1 MIQLFGID
9 ALSVLIF
16 GPALAAFVV
25 AALASLVPS
34 KSLGRWTALVFSIL
48 LAILSIAVFFDYQA
62 AAPAIG
68 EDQTIVAQ
76 DVEWF
81 SALGARWTLG
91 IDGISVVMI
100 LLTGILTP
108 LAILASWNIED
119 RSNMHMALLLFF
131 ETGSM
136 GVFAAMDLM
145 VFFLFYELTLVP
157 MYFLINQW
165 GSLPKAGLKYSG
177 RFYASTKFMIYSFG
191 GTLGM
196 LLATQLIGW
205 SAGTYNMA
213 ELVETWPLF
222 RQGQALLGLDV
233 STVKALA
240 FAGFFV
246 AFSIKVPIWPFHTW
260 LPDAHGEA
268 PTAGSML
275 LAGVMLKLGA
285 YGFIRLVI
293 PLFPDVWL
301 TEVVLI
307 GVNVATLF
315 AILSVLGIVLG
326 AFAAFGQNDIKRL
339 VAYSSVNHMGFV
351 GIGIAV
357 MAQVYASIWTGGAQS
372 SADVQSAIIAT
383 NGTVLQMFNH
393 GLSSAGMF
401 LLAGALYHKTHTRDL
416 GDYGGLWVK
425 APVMG
430 AIFLFT
436 SFASLGL
443 PGLNGFV
450 SEFLIV
456 RGSWSIFTGL
466 TAIAMIGLL
475 FTGAYILKGIR
486 AVLHGPFNLRWR
498 DYDLEL
504 TPAELLGM
512 APLMFL
518 MLLTGIYPNWILPT
532 INATVTTLFAGLT
545 G

>member
-1 MIQLFGID
+1 MFDIFGID
-9 ALSVLIF
+9 ALSVLVF
-16 GPALAAFVV
+16 GPAISAFAV
-25 AALASLVPS
+25 AALAQLGAGKAV
-34 KSLGRWTALVFSIL
+34 GRWTALTLSIL
-48 LAILSIAVFFDYQA
+48 IGIASLAVFLLYQQT
-62 AAPAIG
+62 APAIG
-68 EDQTIVAQ
+68 EEQYIVSQ

-81 SALGARWTLG
+81 AALGARWTLG
-91 IDGISVVMI
+91 IDGISAVMV
-100 LLTGILTP
+100 LLTGLLTP
-108 LAILASWNIED
+108 LAILASWNVDD
-119 RSNMHMALLLFF
+119 RSNMHLALLLFF

-136 GVFAAMDLM
+136 GVFVAMDLM
-145 VFFLFYELTLVP
+145 VFFLFYELTLIP

-177 RFYASTKFMIYSFG
+177 RYYASTKFMIYSFG

-205 SAGTYNMA
+205 SAGTYSMA
-213 ELVETWPLF
+213 ALTESWPLF
-222 RQGQALLGLDV
+222 RQGEALLGIDV
-233 STVKALA
+233 SAVKALA
-240 FAGFFV
+240 FIGFFV

-275 LAGVMLKLGA
+275 LAGIMLKLGA

-301 TEVVLI
+301 SEVALI
-307 GVNVATLF
+307 GINVAALF
-315 AILSVLGIVLG
+315 ALLSVIGIVLG

-357 MAQVYASIWTGGAQS
+357 VAQMYAQLWSGAQTS
-372 SADVQSAIIAT
+372 VDVQTAIIAA

-416 GDYGGLWVK
+416 SDYGGLWVK

-430 AIFLFT
+430 AILLFT

-456 RGSWSIFTGL
+456 RGAWPVFTGL

-486 AVLHGPFNLRWR
+486 AVLHGPFNMRWQN
-498 DYDLEL
+498 YSLEL
-504 TPAELLGM
+504 TPAELAAM
-512 APLMFL
+512 VPLIVL
-518 MLLTGIYPNWILPT
+518 MLLTGLYPNWILPM
-532 INATVTTLFAGLT
+532 INSTVTTLFAGLA

>member
-1 MIQLFGID
+1 MFDIFGID
-9 ALSVLIF
+9 ALSVLVF
-16 GPALAAFVV
+16 GPALSAFFVASLAAFV
-25 AALASLVPS
+25 PS
-34 KSLGRWTALVFSIL
+34 KAVGRWTALLLSLL
-48 LAILSIAVFFDYQA
+48 LALVAIVVFVEYQA
-62 AAPAIG
+62 AAAGLAIG
-68 EDQTIVAQ
+68 DDPYIVAQ
-76 DVEWF
+76 DSPWF
-81 SALGARWTLG
+81 EAIGARWTLG
-91 IDGISVVMI
+91 IDGISAVMI

-108 LAILASWNIED
+108 LAILASWNVED
-119 RSNMHMALLLFF
+119 RSNMHLALLLFF

-136 GVFAAMDLM
+136 GLFAAMDLM

-165 GSLPKAGLKYSG
+165 GSMPKAGLKYSG

-205 SAGTYNMA
+205 SAGSYNIA
-213 ELVETWPLF
+213 ALTESWPLF
-222 RQGQALLGLDV
+222 RQGEALLGLDV

-293 PLFPDVWL
+293 PFFPDVWL
-301 TEVVLI
+301 TQVAII

-315 AILSVLGIVLG
+315 AMLSVAGIVLG

-357 MAQVYASIWTGGAQS
+357 MAQTYAQLWTGADPNAARAADGRGLHPVWGGGRRGSQRDSGAPAAGRRRHHNLRRSGRRHGVGRTGRGGQDGG
-372 SADVQSAIIAT
+372 SAVPGRRAGGVGGDRHYARRPSGID
-383 NGTVLQMFNH
+383 
-393 GLSSAGMF
+393 LSRHVAVPIYADGRGRAAASLARAGAGMDR
-401 LLAGALYHKTHTRDL
+401 K
-416 GDYGGLWVK
+416 
-425 APVMG
+425 PVYRR
-430 AIFLFT
+430 
-436 SFASLGL
+436 
-443 PGLNGFV
+443 
-450 SEFLIV
+450 
-456 RGSWSIFTGL
+456 RG
-466 TAIAMIGLL
+466 
-475 FTGAYILKGIR
+475 R
-486 AVLHGPFNLRWR
+486 RR
-498 DYDLEL
+498 
-504 TPAELLGM
+504 
-512 APLMFL
+512 
-518 MLLTGIYPNWILPT
+518 
-532 INATVTTLFAGLT
+532 
-545 G
+545 

>member
-1 MIQLFGID
+1 MIDIFGID
-9 ALSVLIF
+9 ALSVLVF
-16 GPALAAFVV
+16 GPALSAFVV
-25 AALASLVPS
+25 ASLASLVPS
-34 KSLGRWTALVFSIL
+34 KQIGRWTALILSIL
-48 LAILSIAVFFDYQA
+48 LALLSIQVFFDYQA
-62 AAPAIG
+62 AGIAIG
-68 EDQTIVAQ
+68 DEQFIVTQ
-76 DVEWF
+76 DYPWF
-81 SALGARWTLG
+81 EAIGARWMLG
-91 IDGISVVMI
+91 IDGISAVMV

-119 RSNMHMALLLFF
+119 RSNMHLALLLFF

-136 GVFAAMDLM
+136 GLFLAMDLM

-165 GSLPKAGLKYSG
+165 GSLPKAGVKFSG

-205 SAGTYNMA
+205 SAGTFEIAALA
-213 ELVETWPLF
+213 ESWPLF
-222 RQGQALLGLDV
+222 RQGQALFGIDV

-240 FAGFFV
+240 FVGFFV
-246 AFSIKVPIWPFHTW
+246 AFCIKVPIWPFHTW

-275 LAGVMLKLGA
+275 LAGIMLKLGA
-285 YGFIRLVI
+285 YGFIRLVV
-293 PLFPDVWL
+293 PFFPEIWL
-301 TEVVLI
+301 TEVMLI

-315 AILSVLGIVLG
+315 AILSVVGIVLG
-326 AFAAFGQNDIKRL
+326 AFAAFGQTDIKRL

-357 MAQVYASIWTGGAQS
+357 FAQTYAQLWSGAGPN
-372 SADVQSAIIAT
+372 ADIQSAILAG

-401 LLAGALYHKTHTRDL
+401 LLAGALYHKTHTREL
-416 GDYGGLWVK
+416 SDYGGLWVK
-425 APVMG
+425 APVFG
-430 AIFLFT
+430 AILLFT

-456 RGSWSIFTGL
+456 RGTWPVFTAL

-475 FTGAYILKGIR
+475 FTGGYILKGIR

-498 DYDLEL
+498 DYNLEL

-512 APLMFL
+512 APLVAL
-518 MLLTGIYPNWILPT
+518 MLLTGVYPNWILPIINTTVST
-532 INATVTTLFAGLT
+532 IFVRIAS
-545 G
+545 

>member
-1 MIQLFGID
+1 MIQIFGID

-25 AALASLVPS
+25 AAMAPLGPS
-34 KSLGRWTALVFSIL
+34 KSVGRWTALIFSIL
-48 LAILSIAVFFDYQA
+48 LAILAIAVFFDFQA
-62 AAPAIG
+62 AAPPIG
-68 EDQTIVAQ
+68 EDQYAVAQ

-81 SALGARWTLG
+81 TALGARWTLG

-119 RSNMHMALLLFF
+119 RSNMHMALLLLF

-165 GSLPKAGLKYSG
+165 GSLPKAGIKYSG

-222 RQGQALLGLDV
+222 RQGEALLGIDV

-246 AFSIKVPIWPFHTW
+246 AFSIKIPIWPFHTW

-275 LAGVMLKLGA
+275 LAGIMLKLGA

-301 TEVVLI
+301 AEVVLI

-357 MAQVYASIWTGGAQS
+357 MAQIYAQIWTGAGAG
-372 SADVQSAIIAT
+372 ADVQTAIIAT

-416 GDYGGLWVK
+416 NDYGGLWVK

-430 AIFLFT
+430 AILLFT

-456 RGSWSIFTGL
+456 RGSWPVFTSL

-475 FTGAYILKGIR
+475 FTGGYILKGIR

-512 APLMFL
+512 IPLMLL
-518 MLLTGIYPNWILPT
+518 MLLTGLYPNWILPT
-532 INATVTTLFAGLT
+532 INATVTTLFAGIT

>member
-1 MIQLFGID
+1 MIQIFGID

-25 AALASLVPS
+25 AAMASLGPS
-34 KSLGRWTALVFSIL
+34 KSVGRWTALIFSL
-48 LAILSIAVFFDYQA
+48 LFAILSIAVFLDYQA

-68 EDQTIVAQ
+68 DDQFVVAQ

-165 GSLPKAGLKYSG
+165 GSLPKAGFKYSG

-222 RQGQALLGLDV
+222 RQGEALLGIDV

-275 LAGVMLKLGA
+275 LAGIMLKLGA

-315 AILSVLGIVLG
+315 AILSVVGIVLG

-357 MAQVYASIWTGGAQS
+357 VAQIYSGIWSGAQPD
-372 SADVQSAIIAT
+372 ADVQTAILAA

-416 GDYGGLWVK
+416 DDYGGLWVK

-430 AIFLFT
+430 AILIFT
-436 SFASLGL
+436 SLASLGL

-456 RGSWSIFTGL
+456 RGAWPVFTGL

-475 FTGAYILKGIR
+475 FTGGYILKGIR

-512 APLMFL
+512 IPLMFL
-518 MLLTGIYPNWILPT
+518 ILLTGVYPNWILPT

>member
-1 MIQLFGID
+1 MFDIFGID
-9 ALSVLIF
+9 ALSVLVF
-16 GPALAAFVV
+16 GPAFSAFIV
-25 AALASLVPS
+25 AALAQLAPS
-34 KSLGRWTALVFSIL
+34 KAIGRWTALTLSVL
-48 LAILSIAVFFDYQA
+48 LAVVAVAVFLVYQQA
-62 AAPAIG
+62 TPAIG
-68 EDQTIVAQ
+68 DNQFLIAV

-81 SALGARWTLG
+81 EALGARWTLG
-91 IDGISVVMI
+91 IDGISAVMV
-100 LLTGILTP
+100 LLTGLLTP
-108 LAILASWNIED
+108 LAILASWNVDD
-119 RSNMHMALLLFF
+119 RSNMHLALLLFF
-131 ETGSM
+131 ATGSM
-136 GVFAAMDLM
+136 GVFVAMDLM
-145 VFFLFYELTLVP
+145 VFFLFYELSLVP

-165 GSLPKAGLKYSG
+165 GSPPKAGVKYSG
-177 RFYASTKFMIYSFG
+177 RFYASTKFMIYSIG

-205 SAGTYNMA
+205 SAGTYEIA
-213 ELVETWPLF
+213 ALTESWPAF
-222 RQGQALLGLDV
+222 RQGEALFGVDV
-233 STVKALA
+233 SSIKALA
-240 FAGFFV
+240 FLGFFL

-293 PLFPDVWL
+293 PLFPDVWIS
-301 TEVVLI
+301 EVALI

-315 AILSVLGIVLG
+315 AILSVAGIVLG
-326 AFAAFGQNDIKRL
+326 AFAAFGQDDIKRL

-351 GIGIAV
+351 GIGLAV
-357 MAQVYASIWTGGAQS
+357 MAQIYGQIWSGAQAG
-372 SADVQSAIIAT
+372 ADVQSAIIAT

-401 LLAGALYHKTHTRDL
+401 LLAGGLYHKTHTREL
-416 GDYGGLWVK
+416 SAYGGLWVK

-430 AIFLFT
+430 AIFIFV

-456 RGSWSIFTGL
+456 RGVWPIFTGL
-466 TAIAMIGLL
+466 TVISMIGLL
-475 FTGAYILKGIR
+475 FTGGYILKGIR
-486 AVLHGPFNLRWR
+486 AVLHGPFNMHWK

-504 TPAELLGM
+504 TRPEFIAI
-512 APLMFL
+512 APLMVL
-518 MLLTGIYPNWILPT
+518 MLITGVYPNWILPI
-532 INATVTTLFAGLT
+532 INSSVTTLFLGLAG
-545 G
+545 

>member
-1 MIQLFGID
+1 MFDIFGID
-9 ALSVLIF
+9 ALSVLVF
-16 GPALAAFVV
+16 GPALSAFAV
-25 AALASLVPS
+25 AALAQLGPS
-34 KSLGRWTALVFSIL
+34 KTVGRWLAL
-48 LAILSIAVFFDYQA
+48 ILSILIGLVSLAVFQHYQQ

-68 EDQTIVAQ
+68 EEQYLVAQ

-81 SALGARWTLG
+81 AALGARWTLG
-91 IDGISVVMI
+91 IDGISAVMV
-100 LLTGILTP
+100 LLTGLLTP
-108 LAILASWNIED
+108 LAILASWNVED
-119 RSNMHMALLLFF
+119 RSNMHLALLLFF

-136 GVFAAMDLM
+136 GVFVAMDLM

-165 GSLPKAGLKYSG
+165 GSLPKAGLKFSG
-177 RFYASTKFMIYSFG
+177 RYYASTKFMIYSFG

-205 SAGTYNMA
+205 SAGTYSIA
-213 ELVETWPLF
+213 ALTESWPLF
-222 RQGQALLGLDV
+222 RQGEALLGVDV
-233 STVKALA
+233 STIKALA
-240 FAGFFV
+240 FMGFFV

-275 LAGVMLKLGA
+275 LAGIMLKLGA
-285 YGFIRLVI
+285 YGFIRLMI
-293 PLFPDVWL
+293 PFFPDVWL
-301 TEVVLI
+301 SEVVLI
-307 GVNVATLF
+307 GVNVATLL
-315 AILSVLGIVLG
+315 AILSVVGIVLG
-326 AFAAFGQNDIKRL
+326 ALAAFGQNDIKRL

-357 MAQVYASIWTGGAQS
+357 MAQIYAQLWSGVQ
-372 SADVQSAIIAT
+372 ADVDVQTAIIAA

-416 GDYGGLWVK
+416 SDYGGLWVK

-456 RGSWSIFTGL
+456 RGAWPIFTGL
-466 TAIAMIGLL
+466 TVIAMIGLF
-475 FTGAYILKGIR
+475 FTGGYILKGIR
-486 AVLHGPFNLRWR
+486 AVLHGPFNMRWK
-498 DYDLEL
+498 DYNLEL
-504 TPAELLGM
+504 TRAELLGM
-512 APLMFL
+512 APLIVL
-518 MLLTGIYPNWILPT
+518 MLLTGVYPNWILPM
-532 INATVTTLFAGLT
+532 INATVTTLFTGLAG
-545 G
+545 

>member
-1 MIQLFGID
+1 MFDIFGID
-9 ALSVLIF
+9 ALSVLVF
-16 GPALAAFVV
+16 GPAISAFAV
-25 AALASLVPS
+25 AALAQLGAGKAV
-34 KSLGRWTALVFSIL
+34 GRWTALTLSIL
-48 LAILSIAVFFDYQA
+48 IGIASLAVFLLYQQTV
-62 AAPAIG
+62 PAIG
-68 EDQTIVAQ
+68 EEQYLISQ

-81 SALGARWTLG
+81 AALGARWTLG
-91 IDGISVVMI
+91 IDGISAVMV
-100 LLTGILTP
+100 LLTGLLTP
-108 LAILASWNIED
+108 LAILASWNVDD
-119 RSNMHMALLLFF
+119 RSNMHLALLLFF

-136 GVFAAMDLM
+136 GVFVAMDLM
-145 VFFLFYELTLVP
+145 VFFLFYELTLIP

-177 RFYASTKFMIYSFG
+177 RYYASTKFMIYSFG

-205 SAGTYNMA
+205 SAGTYSMA
-213 ELVETWPLF
+213 ALTESWPLF
-222 RQGQALLGLDV
+222 RQGEALLGIDV
-233 STVKALA
+233 SAVKALA
-240 FAGFFV
+240 FIGFFV

-275 LAGVMLKLGA
+275 LAGIMLKLGA

-301 TEVVLI
+301 SEVALI
-307 GVNVATLF
+307 GINVATLF
-315 AILSVLGIVLG
+315 ALLSVVGIVLG

-357 MAQVYASIWTGGAQS
+357 VAQIYAQLWSGA
-372 SADVQSAIIAT
+372 SAGVDVQTAIIAA

-416 GDYGGLWVK
+416 SDYGGLWVK
-425 APVMG
+425 APIMG
-430 AIFLFT
+430 AILLFT

-456 RGSWSIFTGL
+456 RGSWPVFTGL
-466 TAIAMIGLL
+466 TAVAMIGLL

-486 AVLHGPFNLRWR
+486 AVLHGPFNMRWR
-498 DYDLEL
+498 NYSLEL
-504 TPAELLGM
+504 TPAELAAM
-512 APLMFL
+512 APLIVL
-518 MLLTGIYPNWILPT
+518 MLLTGLYPNWILPM
-532 INATVTTLFAGLT
+532 INSTVTTLFAGLA

>member
-1 MIQLFGID
+1 MFDIFGID
-9 ALSVLIF
+9 ALSVLVF
-16 GPALAAFVV
+16 GPALSAFAV
-25 AALASLVPS
+25 AALAQLGPS
-34 KSLGRWTALVFSIL
+34 KAVGRWLALMLSIL
-48 LAILSIAVFFDYQA
+48 IGLVSLAVFQHYQQ

-68 EDQTIVAQ
+68 EEQYLVAQ

-81 SALGARWTLG
+81 AALGARWTLG
-91 IDGISVVMI
+91 IDGISAVMV
-100 LLTGILTP
+100 LLTGLLTP
-108 LAILASWNIED
+108 LAILASWNVED
-119 RSNMHMALLLFF
+119 RSNMHLALLLFF

-136 GVFAAMDLM
+136 GVFVAMDLM

-165 GSLPKAGLKYSG
+165 GSLPKAGLKFSG
-177 RFYASTKFMIYSFG
+177 RYYASTKFMIYSFG

-205 SAGTYNMA
+205 SAGTYSIA
-213 ELVETWPLF
+213 ALTESWPLF
-222 RQGQALLGLDV
+222 RQGEALLGVDV
-233 STVKALA
+233 GTIKALA
-240 FAGFFV
+240 FMGFFV

-275 LAGVMLKLGA
+275 LAGIMLKLGA
-285 YGFIRLVI
+285 YGFIRLMI
-293 PLFPDVWL
+293 PFFPDVWL
-301 TEVVLI
+301 SEVVLI
-307 GVNVATLF
+307 GVNVATLL
-315 AILSVLGIVLG
+315 AILSVVGIVLG
-326 AFAAFGQNDIKRL
+326 ALAAFGQNDIKRL

-357 MAQVYASIWTGGAQS
+357 MAQIYAQLWSGAQ
-372 SADVQSAIIAT
+372 ADVDVQTAIIAA

-416 GDYGGLWVK
+416 SDYGGLWVK

-456 RGSWSIFTGL
+456 RGAWPIFTGL
-466 TAIAMIGLL
+466 TVIAMIGLF
-475 FTGAYILKGIR
+475 FTGGYILKGIR
-486 AVLHGPFNLRWR
+486 AVLHGPFNMRWK
-498 DYDLEL
+498 DYNLEL
-504 TPAELLGM
+504 TRAELLAM
-512 APLMFL
+512 APLIVL
-518 MLLTGIYPNWILPT
+518 MLLTGVYPNWILPM
-532 INATVTTLFAGLT
+532 INATVTTLFTGLAG
-545 G
+545 

>member
-1 MIQLFGID
+1 MIQIFGID

-25 AALASLVPS
+25 AAMAQLGPS
-34 KSLGRWTALVFSIL
+34 KSVGRWTALIFSIL
-48 LAILSIAVFFDYQA
+48 LAILSITVFFDYQA

-68 EDQTIVAQ
+68 QDQYIVAQ

-81 SALGARWTLG
+81 TALGARWTLG
-91 IDGISVVMI
+91 IDGISVVMV

-108 LAILASWNIED
+108 LAILASWNVED
-119 RSNMHMALLLFF
+119 RSNMHMALLLLF

-165 GSLPKAGLKYSG
+165 GSLPKSGIKYSG

-205 SAGTYNMA
+205 SAGTYSMA
-213 ELVETWPLF
+213 ELIETWPLF
-222 RQGQALLGLDV
+222 RQGEALFGIDV

-246 AFSIKVPIWPFHTW
+246 AFSIKIPIWPFHTW

-275 LAGVMLKLGA
+275 LAGIMLKLGA

-315 AILSVLGIVLG
+315 AILSVVGIVLG
-326 AFAAFGQNDIKRL
+326 AIAAFGQNDIKRL

-357 MAQVYASIWTGGAQS
+357 MAQIYAQIWSGAQS
-372 SADVQSAIIAT
+372 SADVQTAIIAT

-416 GDYGGLWVK
+416 SDYGGLWVK

-430 AIFLFT
+430 AILLFT

-456 RGSWSIFTGL
+456 RGSWPVFTGL
-466 TAIAMIGLL
+466 TAIAMLGLL
-475 FTGAYILKGIR
+475 FTGGYILKGIR

-498 DYDLEL
+498 DYNLEL
-504 TPAELLGM
+504 TPAELLAM
-512 APLMFL
+512 VPLMFL
-518 MLLTGIYPNWILPT
+518 MLLTGVYPNWILPT
-532 INATVTTLFAGLT
+532 INATVTTLFAGIT

>member
-1 MIQLFGID
+1 MFDVFGID
-9 ALSVLIF
+9 ALSVLVF
-16 GPALAAFVV
+16 GPALSAFVV
-25 AALASLVPS
+25 ASLAALGPS
-34 KSLGRWTALVFSIL
+34 KQVGRWVALILSLL
-48 LAILSIAVFFDYQA
+48 LALLSIKVFFDYQA
-62 AAPAIG
+62 AGLAIG
-68 EDQTIVAQ
+68 DDQFIVTQ
-76 DVEWF
+76 DSVWF
-81 SALGARWTLG
+81 EALNSRWTLG
-91 IDGISVVMI
+91 VDGISAVMV

-119 RSNMHMALLLFF
+119 RSNMHLALLLFF

-136 GVFAAMDLM
+136 GVFVAMDLM

-165 GSLPKAGLKYSG
+165 GSLPKAGVKFSG
-177 RFYASTKFMIYSFG
+177 RFYASTKFMLYSFG

-205 SAGTYNMA
+205 SAGTFEIA
-213 ELVETWPLF
+213 ALSEFWPLF
-222 RQGQALLGLDV
+222 RQGEALLGTDV

-240 FAGFFV
+240 FLGFFV
-246 AFSIKVPIWPFHTW
+246 AFSIKIPIWPFHTW

-275 LAGVMLKLGA
+275 LAGIMLKLGA

-293 PLFPDVWL
+293 PFFPDVWL
-301 TEVVLI
+301 TEVVII

-315 AILSVLGIVLG
+315 AILSVVGIVLG
-326 AFAAFGQNDIKRL
+326 AFAAFGQTDIKRL

-357 MAQVYASIWTGGAQS
+357 MAQTYAQLWAGGYPNADAQT
-372 SADVQSAIIAT
+372 AILAT

-401 LLAGALYHKTHTRDL
+401 LLAGALYHKTHTREL
-416 GDYGGLWVK
+416 SDYGGLWVK

-430 AIFLFT
+430 AILLFT

-456 RGSWSIFTGL
+456 RGAWPIFTAL

-475 FTGAYILKGIR
+475 FTGGYILKGIR
-486 AVLHGPFNLRWR
+486 AVLHGPFNMRWR
-498 DYDLEL
+498 DYNLEL

-512 APLMFL
+512 APLLIL
-518 MLLTGIYPNWILPT
+518 MLLTGVYPNWILPIINTTVST
-532 INATVTTLFAGLT
+532 IFAGLAS
-545 G
+545 

>member
-1 MIQLFGID
+1 MVEIFGID
-9 ALSVLIF
+9 ALSVLVF
-16 GPALAAFVV
+16 GPALSALLV
-25 AALASLVPS
+25 AALASLVPG
-34 KSLGRWTALVFSIL
+34 KQLGRWTALVLSL
-48 LAILSIAVFFDYQA
+48 LIALLSIQVFFDYQA
-62 AAPAIG
+62 AGLAIG
-68 EDQTIVAQ
+68 DEQFIITQ
-76 DVEWF
+76 DSVWF
-81 SALGARWTLG
+81 EAIGARWTLG
-91 IDGISVVMI
+91 IDGISAVMI

-108 LAILASWNIED
+108 LAILASWNIDD
-119 RSNMHMALLLFF
+119 RANMHLALLLLF

-165 GSLPKAGLKYSG
+165 GSMPKAGVKFSG

-205 SAGTYNMA
+205 SAGSFSIPG
-213 ELVETWPLF
+213 LVEAWPTF
-222 RQGQALLGLDV
+222 REGQALLGIDV
-233 STVKALA
+233 SAVKALA
-240 FAGFFV
+240 FIGFFV

-275 LAGVMLKLGA
+275 LAGIMLKLGA

-301 TEVVLI
+301 TEVILI

-315 AILSVLGIVLG
+315 AILSVAGIVLG
-326 AFAAFGQNDIKRL
+326 AFAAFGQTDIKRL

-357 MAQVYASIWTGGAQS
+357 LAQTYAQLWTGAIPT
-372 SADVQSAIIAT
+372 ADVQSAIIAA

-401 LLAGALYHKTHTRDL
+401 LLAGALYHKTHTREL
-416 GDYGGLWVK
+416 ADYGGLWVK

-430 AIFLFT
+430 AILLFT

-456 RGSWSIFTGL
+456 RGSWTTYTAL
-466 TAIAMIGLL
+466 TAIAMLGLL
-475 FTGAYILKGIR
+475 FTGGYILKGIR

-498 DYDLEL
+498 DTSLEL
-504 TPAELLGM
+504 TRAELIAM
-512 APLMFL
+512 APLIAL
-518 MLLTGIYPNWILPT
+518 MLLTGLYPNWILPMINTTVST
-532 INATVTTLFAGLT
+532 IFAGLAS
-545 G
+545 

>member
-1 MIQLFGID
+1 MFDIFGID
-9 ALSVLIF
+9 ALSALIF
-16 GPALAAFVV
+16 GPALSAFIV
-25 AALASLVPS
+25 AALAQLGAS
-34 KSLGRWTALVFSIL
+34 KAVGRWTAL
-48 LAILSIAVFFDYQA
+48 ILSVLIGIASLAVFLFYRQ

-68 EDQTIVAQ
+68 EEQYLVTQ

-81 SALGARWTLG
+81 AALGARWTLG
-91 IDGISVVMI
+91 IDGISAVMV
-100 LLTGILTP
+100 LLTGLLTP

-119 RSNMHMALLLFF
+119 RSNMHLALLLLF

-165 GSLPKAGLKYSG
+165 GSLPKAGLKFSG
-177 RFYASTKFMIYSFG
+177 RYYASTKFMIYSFG

-205 SAGTYNMA
+205 SAGTYSMA
-213 ELVETWPLF
+213 ALTESWPLF
-222 RQGQALLGLDV
+222 RQGQALLGIDV
-233 STVKALA
+233 SAVKALA
-240 FAGFFV
+240 FIGFFV

-275 LAGVMLKLGA
+275 LAGIMLKLGA

-301 TEVVLI
+301 SEIALI
-307 GVNVATLF
+307 GINVAALF
-315 AILSVLGIVLG
+315 AILSVVGIVLG

-357 MAQVYASIWTGGAQS
+357 MAQIYAQLWSGASTGV
-372 SADVQSAIIAT
+372 DVQTAVIAA

-416 GDYGGLWVK
+416 SEYGGLWVK

-430 AIFLFT
+430 AILLFT

-456 RGSWSIFTGL
+456 RGSWPVFTGL
-466 TAIAMIGLL
+466 TAVAMIGLL

-486 AVLHGPFNLRWR
+486 AVLHGPFNMRWKNHS
-498 DYDLEL
+498 LEL
-504 TPAELLGM
+504 TPAELVGM
-512 APLMFL
+512 APLIAL

-532 INATVTTLFAGLT
+532 INSTVTTLFAGLA

>member
-1 MIQLFGID
+1 MFDIFGID
-9 ALSVLIF
+9 ALSGLVF
-16 GPALAAFVV
+16 GPAISAFAV
-25 AALASLVPS
+25 AALAQLGAGKAV
-34 KSLGRWTALVFSIL
+34 GRWTALTLSIL
-48 LAILSIAVFFDYQA
+48 IGIASLAVFLLYQQT
-62 AAPAIG
+62 APAIG
-68 EDQTIVAQ
+68 EEQYLISQ

-81 SALGARWTLG
+81 AALGARWTLG
-91 IDGISVVMI
+91 IDGISVVMV
-100 LLTGILTP
+100 LLTGLLTP
-108 LAILASWNIED
+108 LAILASWNVDD
-119 RSNMHMALLLFF
+119 RSNMHLALLLFF

-136 GVFAAMDLM
+136 GVFVAMDLM
-145 VFFLFYELTLVP
+145 VFFLFYELTLIP

-177 RFYASTKFMIYSFG
+177 RYYASTKFMIYSFG

-205 SAGTYNMA
+205 SAGTYSMA
-213 ELVETWPLF
+213 ALTESWPLF
-222 RQGQALLGLDV
+222 RQGEALLGIDV
-233 STVKALA
+233 SAVKALA
-240 FAGFFV
+240 FIGFFV

-275 LAGVMLKLGA
+275 LAGIMLKLGA

-301 TEVVLI
+301 SEVALI
-307 GVNVATLF
+307 GINVATLF
-315 AILSVLGIVLG
+315 ALLSVVGIVLG
-326 AFAAFGQNDIKRL
+326 AFAAFGQNDLKRL

-357 MAQVYASIWTGGAQS
+357 VAQIYAQLWSGA
-372 SADVQSAIIAT
+372 SAGVDVQTAIIAA

-416 GDYGGLWVK
+416 SDYGGLWVK
-425 APVMG
+425 APIMG
-430 AIFLFT
+430 AILLFT

-456 RGSWSIFTGL
+456 RGSWPVFTGL
-466 TAIAMIGLL
+466 TAVAMIGLL

-486 AVLHGPFNLRWR
+486 AVLHGPFNMRWR
-498 DYDLEL
+498 NYSLEL
-504 TPAELLGM
+504 TPAELAAM
-512 APLMFL
+512 APLIVL
-518 MLLTGIYPNWILPT
+518 MLLTGLYPNWILPM
-532 INATVTTLFAGLT
+532 INSTVTTLFAGLA

>member
-1 MIQLFGID
+1 MTNVFGID

-16 GPALAAFVV
+16 GPALSAFVV
-25 AALASLVPS
+25 AALSALNPS
-34 KSLGRWTALVFSIL
+34 KRLGRWVALILSLL
-48 LAILSIAVFFDYQA
+48 LALLAVQVFFDYQA
-62 AAPAIG
+62 AGIG
-68 EDQTIVAQ
+68 IGDEQFIITQ
-76 DVEWF
+76 DSPWF
-81 SALGARWTLG
+81 EALGARWTLG
-91 IDGISVVMI
+91 IDGISAVMV
-100 LLTGILTP
+100 LLTGLLTP

-119 RSNMHMALLLFF
+119 RVHMHLALLLFF

-136 GVFAAMDLM
+136 GLFAAMDLM
-145 VFFLFYELTLVP
+145 VFFLFYEITLVP

-165 GSLPKAGLKYSG
+165 GSLPKVGQKYSG

-205 SAGTYNMA
+205 SAGSYNIVD
-213 ELVETWPLF
+213 LTQSWPVF
-222 RQGQALLGLDV
+222 RQGEALLGMDV
-233 STVKALA
+233 STVKSLA
-240 FAGFFV
+240 FVGFFV

-293 PLFPDVWL
+293 PFFPDVWL
-301 TEVVLI
+301 SEVVII

-326 AFAAFGQNDIKRL
+326 AFAAFGQTDIKRL

-357 MAQVYASIWTGGAQS
+357 MAQAYAQIWAGQAT
-372 SADVQSAIIAT
+372 ADVQSAILAA

-401 LLAGALYHKTHTRDL
+401 LLAGALYHKTHTREL
-416 GDYGGLWVK
+416 ADYGGLWVK

-430 AIFLFT
+430 AILLFT

-456 RGSWSIFTGL
+456 RGAFPVFTGL
-466 TAIAMIGLL
+466 TALAMLGLL
-475 FTGAYILKGIR
+475 FTGGYILKGIR

-498 DYDLEL
+498 DTNLEL
-504 TPAELLGM
+504 SPAELLAM
-512 APLMFL
+512 LPLILL
-518 MLLTGIYPNWILPT
+518 MLLTGVYPNWILPL
-532 INATVTTLFAGLT
+532 INTTVTTIFAGLAS
-545 G
+545 

>member
-1 MIQLFGID
+1 MIEIFGID
-9 ALSVLIF
+9 ALSVLVF
-16 GPALAAFVV
+16 GPALSALIV
-25 AALASLVPS
+25 ASLASLGPS
-34 KSLGRWTALVFSIL
+34 KQVGRWVALILSLL
-48 LAILSIAVFFDYQA
+48 LALLSVQVFFDYQA
-62 AAPAIG
+62 AGIG
-68 EDQTIVAQ
+68 IGDEQFIVTQ
-76 DVEWF
+76 DFPWF
-81 SALGARWTLG
+81 EALGARWNLG
-91 IDGISVVMI
+91 IDGISAVMV

-108 LAILASWNIED
+108 LAVLASWNIED
-119 RSNMHMALLLFF
+119 RSNMHLALLLLF

-136 GVFAAMDLM
+136 GVFVAMDLM

-165 GSLPKAGLKYSG
+165 GSMPKAGVKFSG

-205 SAGTYNMA
+205 SAGTYSIA
-213 ELVETWPLF
+213 ALTESWPLF
-222 RQGQALLGLDV
+222 RQGEALLGIDV

-240 FAGFFV
+240 FVGFFV

-301 TEVVLI
+301 TEVMII

-315 AILSVLGIVLG
+315 AILSVVGIVLG
-326 AFAAFGQNDIKRL
+326 AFAAFGQSDIKRL

-357 MAQVYASIWTGGAQS
+357 FAQTYAQLWTGANPA
-372 SADVQSAIIAT
+372 ADVQSAILAG

-401 LLAGALYHKTHTRDL
+401 LLAGALYQKTHTREL
-416 GDYGGLWVK
+416 SDYGGLWVK

-430 AIFLFT
+430 AILIFT

-456 RGSWSIFTGL
+456 RGTFPVFTAL

-475 FTGAYILKGIR
+475 FTGGYILKGIR
-486 AVLHGPFNLRWR
+486 AVLHGPFNMRWK
-498 DYDLEL
+498 DYSLEL
-504 TPAELLGM
+504 TPAELLGI
-512 APLMFL
+512 APLMVL
-518 MLLTGIYPNWILPT
+518 MLLTGVYPNWILPMINTTVST
-532 INATVTTLFAGLT
+532 IFAGLAS
-545 G
+545 

>member
-1 MIQLFGID
+1 MIDVFGID
-9 ALSVLIF
+9 ALSVLVF
-16 GPALAAFVV
+16 GPALSAFVV
-25 AALASLVPS
+25 ASLASLGPS
-34 KSLGRWTALVFSIL
+34 KQVGRWVALILSLL
-48 LAILSIAVFFDYQA
+48 LALLSIKVFFDYQA
-62 AAPAIG
+62 AGLSIG
-68 EDQTIVAQ
+68 DDQFIVTQ
-76 DVEWF
+76 DSAWF
-81 SALGARWTLG
+81 EALNSRWTLG
-91 IDGISVVMI
+91 IDGISAVMV

-119 RSNMHMALLLFF
+119 RSNMHLALLLFF

-136 GVFAAMDLM
+136 GVFVAMDLM

-165 GSLPKAGLKYSG
+165 GSLPKAGVKFSG
-177 RFYASTKFMIYSFG
+177 RFYASTKFMLYSFG

-205 SAGTYNMA
+205 SAGTFNIA
-213 ELVETWPLF
+213 DLTEAWPLF
-222 RQGQALLGLDV
+222 RQGEALLGTDV

-240 FAGFFV
+240 FVGFFV

-275 LAGVMLKLGA
+275 LAGIMLKLGA

-293 PLFPDVWL
+293 PFFPDVWL
-301 TEVVLI
+301 TEVVII

-315 AILSVLGIVLG
+315 AILSVVGIVLG
-326 AFAAFGQNDIKRL
+326 AFAAFGQTDIKRL

-357 MAQVYASIWTGGAQS
+357 MAQTYAQIWAGANPNP
-372 SADVQSAIIAT
+372 DLQSAILAT

-401 LLAGALYHKTHTRDL
+401 LLAGALYHKTHTREL
-416 GDYGGLWVK
+416 SDYGGLWVK

-430 AIFLFT
+430 AILLFT

-456 RGSWSIFTGL
+456 RGAWPVFTAL

-475 FTGAYILKGIR
+475 FTGGYILKGIR
-486 AVLHGPFNLRWR
+486 AVLHGPFNMRWR
-498 DYDLEL
+498 DYNLEL

-512 APLMFL
+512 APLLIL
-518 MLLTGIYPNWILPT
+518 MLLTGVYPNWILPIINTTVST
-532 INATVTTLFAGLT
+532 IFAGLAS
-545 G
+545 

>member
-1 MIQLFGID
+1 MVEIFGID

-25 AALASLVPS
+25 AAMAQTGLS
-34 KSLGRWTALVFSIL
+34 KDTGRCTALTLSLL
-48 LAILSIAVFFDYQA
+48 LALLSIVVFFDYQA

-68 EDQTIVAQ
+68 EDQYIVAQ

-81 SALGARWTLG
+81 TALGARWTLG
-91 IDGISVVMI
+91 LDGISAVMI

-108 LAILASWNIED
+108 LAILASWNIDD
-119 RSNMHMALLLFF
+119 RSNMHLALLLFF

-165 GSLPKAGLKYSG
+165 GSMPKAGLKYSG

-213 ELVETWPLF
+213 TLVETWPLF
-222 RQGQALLGLDV
+222 REGQALLGIDV
-233 STVKALA
+233 GAVKALA

-301 TEVVLI
+301 MQVAII

-315 AILSVLGIVLG
+315 AILSVVGIVLG

-357 MAQVYASIWTGGAQS
+357 VAQTYASLWTGQS
-372 SADVQSAIIAT
+372 GVDLDSAILAA
-383 NGTVLQMFNH
+383 NGSVLQMFNH

-416 GDYGGLWVK
+416 SDYGGLWVK

-430 AIFLFT
+430 AILLFT

-456 RGSWSIFTGL
+456 RGSFPVFTAL

-475 FTGAYILKGIR
+475 FTGGYILKGIR
-486 AVLHGPFNLRWR
+486 AVLHGPFNLRWK
-498 DYDLEL
+498 DTNLEL
-504 TPAELLGM
+504 TRAELLGM
-512 APLMFL
+512 APLLFL
-518 MLLTGIYPNWILPT
+518 MLLTGVYPNWILPT
-532 INATVTTLFAGLT
+532 INATVTTMLSGLT

>member
-1 MIQLFGID
+1 MFDIFGID
-9 ALSVLIF
+9 ALSVLVF
-16 GPALAAFVV
+16 GPAISAFAV
-25 AALASLVPS
+25 AALAQLGAGKAV
-34 KSLGRWTALVFSIL
+34 GRWTALTLSIL
-48 LAILSIAVFFDYQA
+48 IGIASLAVFLLYQQT
-62 AAPAIG
+62 APAIG
-68 EDQTIVAQ
+68 EEQYIVSQ

-81 SALGARWTLG
+81 AALGARWTLG
-91 IDGISVVMI
+91 IDGISAVMV
-100 LLTGILTP
+100 LLTGLLTP
-108 LAILASWNIED
+108 LAILASWNVED
-119 RSNMHMALLLFF
+119 RSNMHLALLLFF

-136 GVFAAMDLM
+136 GVFVAMDLM
-145 VFFLFYELTLVP
+145 VFFLFYELTLIP

-177 RFYASTKFMIYSFG
+177 RYYASTKFMIYSFG

-205 SAGTYNMA
+205 SAGTYSMA
-213 ELVETWPLF
+213 ALTESWPLF
-222 RQGQALLGLDV
+222 RQGEALLGIDV
-233 STVKALA
+233 SAVKALA
-240 FAGFFV
+240 FIGFFV

-275 LAGVMLKLGA
+275 LAGIMLKLGA

-301 TEVVLI
+301 SEVALI
-307 GVNVATLF
+307 GINVATLF
-315 AILSVLGIVLG
+315 ALLSVVGIVLG

-357 MAQVYASIWTGGAQS
+357 MAQMYAQLWSGAQTGV
-372 SADVQSAIIAT
+372 DVQTAIIAA

-416 GDYGGLWVK
+416 SDYGGLWVK

-430 AIFLFT
+430 AILLFT

-456 RGSWSIFTGL
+456 RGAWPVFTGL

-486 AVLHGPFNLRWR
+486 AVLHGPFNMRWEN
-498 DYDLEL
+498 YSLEL
-504 TPAELLGM
+504 TPAELAAM
-512 APLMFL
+512 APLIVL
-518 MLLTGIYPNWILPT
+518 MLLTGLYPNWILPM
-532 INATVTTLFAGLT
+532 INSTVTTLFAGLA

>member
-1 MIQLFGID
+1 MFDVFGID
-9 ALSVLIF
+9 ALSVLVF
-16 GPALAAFVV
+16 GPALSAFVV
-25 AALASLVPS
+25 ASLAALGPS
-34 KSLGRWTALVFSIL
+34 KQVGRWVALILSLL
-48 LAILSIAVFFDYQA
+48 LALLSIKVFFDYQA
-62 AAPAIG
+62 AGLAIG
-68 EDQTIVAQ
+68 DDQFIVTQ
-76 DVEWF
+76 DSVWF
-81 SALGARWTLG
+81 EALNSRWTLG
-91 IDGISVVMI
+91 VDGISAVMV

-119 RSNMHMALLLFF
+119 RSNMHLALLLFF

-136 GVFAAMDLM
+136 GVFVAMDLM

-165 GSLPKAGLKYSG
+165 GSLPKAGVKFSG
-177 RFYASTKFMIYSFG
+177 RFYASTKFMLYSFG

-205 SAGTYNMA
+205 SAGTFEIA
-213 ELVETWPLF
+213 ALSEFWPLF
-222 RQGQALLGLDV
+222 RQGEALLGTDV

-240 FAGFFV
+240 FLGFFV
-246 AFSIKVPIWPFHTW
+246 AFSIKIPIWPFHTW

-275 LAGVMLKLGA
+275 LAGIMLKLGA

-293 PLFPDVWL
+293 PFFPDVWL
-301 TEVVLI
+301 TEVVII

-315 AILSVLGIVLG
+315 AILSVVGIVLG
-326 AFAAFGQNDIKRL
+326 AFAAFGQTDIKRL

-357 MAQVYASIWTGGAQS
+357 MAQTYAQLWAGGYPNADAQT
-372 SADVQSAIIAT
+372 AILAT

-401 LLAGALYHKTHTRDL
+401 LLAGALYHKTHTREL
-416 GDYGGLWVK
+416 SDYGGLWVK

-430 AIFLFT
+430 AILLFT

-456 RGSWSIFTGL
+456 RGAWPVFTAL

-475 FTGAYILKGIR
+475 FTGGYILKGIR
-486 AVLHGPFNLRWR
+486 AVLHGPFNMRWR
-498 DYDLEL
+498 DYNLEL
-504 TPAELLGM
+504 TPAELLGI
-512 APLMFL
+512 APLLIL
-518 MLLTGIYPNWILPT
+518 MLLTGVYPNWILPIINTTVST
-532 INATVTTLFAGLT
+532 IFAGLAS
-545 G
+545 

>member
-1 MIQLFGID
+1 MFDIFGID
-9 ALSVLIF
+9 ALSVLVF
-16 GPALAAFVV
+16 GPAISAFAV
-25 AALASLVPS
+25 AALAQLGAGKAV
-34 KSLGRWTALVFSIL
+34 GRWTALTLSIL
-48 LAILSIAVFFDYQA
+48 IGIASLAVFLLYQQT
-62 AAPAIG
+62 APAIG
-68 EDQTIVAQ
+68 EEQYLVSQ

-81 SALGARWTLG
+81 AALGARWTLG
-91 IDGISVVMI
+91 IDGISAVMV
-100 LLTGILTP
+100 LLTGLLTP
-108 LAILASWNIED
+108 LAILASWNVED
-119 RSNMHMALLLFF
+119 RSNMHLALLLFF

-136 GVFAAMDLM
+136 GVFVAMDLM
-145 VFFLFYELTLVP
+145 VFFLFYELTLIP

-177 RFYASTKFMIYSFG
+177 RYYASTKFMIYSFG

-205 SAGTYNMA
+205 SAGTYSMA
-213 ELVETWPLF
+213 ALTESWPLF
-222 RQGQALLGLDV
+222 RQGEALLGIDV
-233 STVKALA
+233 SAVKALA
-240 FAGFFV
+240 FIGFFV

-275 LAGVMLKLGA
+275 LAGIMLKLGA

-301 TEVVLI
+301 SEVALI
-307 GVNVATLF
+307 GINVATLF
-315 AILSVLGIVLG
+315 ALLSVVGIVLG

-357 MAQVYASIWTGGAQS
+357 VAQMYAQLWSGAQTS
-372 SADVQSAIIAT
+372 VDVQTAIIAA

-416 GDYGGLWVK
+416 SDYGGLWVK

-430 AIFLFT
+430 AILLFT

-456 RGSWSIFTGL
+456 RGAWPVFTGL

-486 AVLHGPFNLRWR
+486 AVLHGPFNMRWEN
-498 DYDLEL
+498 YSLEL
-504 TPAELLGM
+504 TPAELAAM
-512 APLMFL
+512 APLIVL
-518 MLLTGIYPNWILPT
+518 MLLTGLYPNWILPM
-532 INATVTTLFAGLT
+532 INSTVTTLFAGLA

>member
-1 MIQLFGID
+1 MFDIFGID
-9 ALSVLIF
+9 ALSVLVF
-16 GPALAAFVV
+16 GPALSAFAV
-25 AALASLVPS
+25 AALAQLGPS
-34 KSLGRWTALVFSIL
+34 KTVGRWLAL
-48 LAILSIAVFFDYQA
+48 ILSILIGLVSLAVFQHYQQ

-68 EDQTIVAQ
+68 EEQYLVAQ

-81 SALGARWTLG
+81 AALGARWTLG
-91 IDGISVVMI
+91 IDGISAVMV
-100 LLTGILTP
+100 LLTGLLTP
-108 LAILASWNIED
+108 LAILASWNVED
-119 RSNMHMALLLFF
+119 RSNMHLALLLFF

-136 GVFAAMDLM
+136 GVFVAMDLM

-165 GSLPKAGLKYSG
+165 GSLPKAGLKFSG
-177 RFYASTKFMIYSFG
+177 RYYASTKFMIYSFG

-205 SAGTYNMA
+205 SAGTYSIA
-213 ELVETWPLF
+213 ALTESWPLF
-222 RQGQALLGLDV
+222 RQGETLLGVDV
-233 STVKALA
+233 STIKALA
-240 FAGFFV
+240 FMGFFV

-275 LAGVMLKLGA
+275 LAGIMLKLGA
-285 YGFIRLVI
+285 YGFIRLMI
-293 PLFPDVWL
+293 PFFPDVWL
-301 TEVVLI
+301 SEVILI
-307 GVNVATLF
+307 GVNVATLL
-315 AILSVLGIVLG
+315 AILAVVGIVLG
-326 AFAAFGQNDIKRL
+326 ALAAFGQNDIKRL

-357 MAQVYASIWTGGAQS
+357 MAQIYAQLWSGVQ
-372 SADVQSAIIAT
+372 ADVDVQTAIIAA

-416 GDYGGLWVK
+416 SDYGGLWVK

-456 RGSWSIFTGL
+456 RGAWPIFTGL
-466 TAIAMIGLL
+466 TVIAMIGLF
-475 FTGAYILKGIR
+475 FTGGYILKGIR
-486 AVLHGPFNLRWR
+486 AVLHGPFNMRWK
-498 DYDLEL
+498 DYNLEL
-504 TPAELLGM
+504 TRAELLGM
-512 APLMFL
+512 APLIVL
-518 MLLTGIYPNWILPT
+518 MLLTGVYPNWILPM
-532 INATVTTLFAGLT
+532 INATVTTLFTGLAG
-545 G
+545 

>member
-1 MIQLFGID
+1 MFEFFGID
-9 ALSVLIF
+9 ALSILIF
-16 GPALAAFVV
+16 GPALAAFLV
-25 AALASLVPS
+25 AAMAGLGPS
-34 KSLGRWTALVFSIL
+34 KSVGRWTALTFSIL
-48 LAILSIAVFFDYQA
+48 FAIASIIVFFDYQA

-68 EDQTIVAQ
+68 EDQFIVTQ

-81 SALGARWTLG
+81 AALGARWTLG
-91 IDGISVVMI
+91 VDGISVVMI

-108 LAILASWNIED
+108 LAILASWNVED

-165 GSLPKAGLKYSG
+165 GSLPKAGIKYSG

-205 SAGTYNMA
+205 SAGTYSMA
-213 ELVETWPLF
+213 TLTETWPLF
-222 RQGQALLGLDV
+222 RQGEALLGIDV

-275 LAGVMLKLGA
+275 LAGIMLKLGA

-301 TEVVLI
+301 ADVVLI
-307 GVNVATLF
+307 GINVATLF
-315 AILSVLGIVLG
+315 ALLSVVGIVLG
-326 AFAAFGQNDIKRL
+326 AFAAFGQNDFKRL

-357 MAQVYASIWTGGAQS
+357 LAQTYAQLWSGADPN
-372 SADVQSAIIAT
+372 ADVQTAIIAA

-416 GDYGGLWVK
+416 NDYGGLWVK
-425 APVMG
+425 AP
-430 AIFLFT
+430 IFGGILLFT

-456 RGSWSIFTGL
+456 RGSWPVYTAL

-475 FTGAYILKGIR
+475 FTGGYILKGIR

-498 DYDLEL
+498 DYNLEL
-504 TPAELLGM
+504 TPAELLGI
-512 APLMFL
+512 APLMIL
-518 MLLTGIYPNWILPT
+518 MLLTGVYPNWILPT
-532 INATVTTLFAGLT
+532 INATVSTLFAGLT

>member
-1 MIQLFGID
+1 MIQIFGID

-25 AALASLVPS
+25 AAMASLGPS
-34 KSLGRWTALVFSIL
+34 KSVGRWTALIFSL
-48 LAILSIAVFFDYQA
+48 LFAILSIAVFLDYQA

-68 EDQTIVAQ
+68 DDQFVVAQ

-165 GSLPKAGLKYSG
+165 GSLPKAGFKYSG

-222 RQGQALLGLDV
+222 RQGEALLGIDV

-275 LAGVMLKLGA
+275 LAGIMLKLGA

-315 AILSVLGIVLG
+315 AILSVVGIVLG

-357 MAQVYASIWTGGAQS
+357 VAQIYSGIWSGAQPD
-372 SADVQSAIIAT
+372 ADVQTAIIAA

-416 GDYGGLWVK
+416 DDYGGLWVK

-430 AIFLFT
+430 AILIFT
-436 SFASLGL
+436 SLASLGL

-456 RGSWSIFTGL
+456 RGAWPVFTGL

-475 FTGAYILKGIR
+475 FTGGYILKGIR

-512 APLMFL
+512 IPLMFL
-518 MLLTGIYPNWILPT
+518 ILLTGVYPNWILPT